1 MPSALVPWPQT
12 SFFPGV
18 STTVQPPV
26 ESIRLLPKSQAAFIS
41 KPGGKTTPPLLQFGA
56 HMSAPRFSPSP
67 WPCSSKGLLLVGKS
81 AKISRK
87 ITLGS
92 DPPAYRPGATGSLV

>member
-26 ESIRLLPKSQAAFIS
+26 ESIRLPPKSQAAFIS
-41 KPGGKTTPPLLQFGA
+41 KPGGKATPLLLQLGA
-56 HMSAPRFSPSP
+56 HMSAPRFSITMALQLQGPAL
-67 WPCSSKGLLLVGKS
+67 GENLLK
-81 AKISRK
+81 
-87 ITLGS
+87 
-92 DPPAYRPGATGSLV
+92 

>member
-1 MPSALVPWPQT
+1 MPSALVPWPET

-26 ESIRLLPKSQAAFIS
+26 ESIRLPPKSQAAFIS
-41 KPGGKTTPPLLQFGA
+41 KPGGKTTPCCCSLGLTCQPHVSPRHNGLAAPEAWFG
-56 HMSAPRFSPSP
+56 
-67 WPCSSKGLLLVGKS
+67 GKS
-81 AKISRK
+81 VKISRK

-92 DPPAYRPGATGSLV
+92 DPPVYRPGATWSLV